1 MRGIGGTFIM
11 LFVGL
16 LVLANSL
23 YVMREDKQVII
34 TQFGK
39 PVGAPVVDAG
49 LHFKIPFIQK
59 VNEFEKRWLAW
70 DGDAN
75 QMPTLDK
82 RFIWVDTFA
91 RWRISDPLLFF
102 QRVRDER
109 GAQTRL
115 DDILDGETRK
125 AVANVNLIEVVRSQN
140 RDFTV
145 SVDTISDEQ
154 QKTSAEIKL
163 GREGIVQEILS
174 RASAVTAEFGIE
186 LVDIRFK
193 RLNYV
198 EDVQR
203 SVYDRMISE
212 REKIRDKLRSEGQG
226 RSAEIRGTKE
236 KELKRITSEAYRSA
250 QEISGAA
257 DSTASKVYADAFGR
271 DPEFYAYLKTLET
284 YDTAIS
290 EDETLVLSTDGDFY
304 KFLKGSGGR

>member
-1 MRGIGGTFIM
+1 
-11 LFVGL
+11 
-16 LVLANSL
+16 
-23 YVMREDKQVII
+23 
-34 TQFGK
+34 
-39 PVGAPVVDAG
+39 
-49 LHFKIPFIQK
+49 
-59 VNEFEKRWLAW
+59 
-70 DGDAN
+70 
-75 QMPTLDK
+75 
-82 RFIWVDTFA
+82 
-91 RWRISDPLLFF
+91 
-102 QRVRDER
+102 
-109 GAQTRL
+109 
-115 DDILDGETRK
+115 LDGETRK

>member
-1 MRGIGGTFIM
+1 M